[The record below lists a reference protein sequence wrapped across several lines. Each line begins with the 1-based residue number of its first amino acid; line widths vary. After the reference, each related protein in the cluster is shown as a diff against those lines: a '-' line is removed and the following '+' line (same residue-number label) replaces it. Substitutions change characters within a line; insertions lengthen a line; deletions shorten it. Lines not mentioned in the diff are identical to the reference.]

1 MKAKFRLQIEF
12 QDMLGR
18 PFYLP
23 LKGARRTID
32 SIELLTDTTTQSD
45 MLDNVLKKYE
55 LRDLYPKFERAGV
68 VADIIWELDEN
79 MLSDS
84 GLNAI
89 EKHRYKKAKAK

>member
-1 MKAKFRLQIEF
+1 
-12 QDMLGR
+12 
-18 PFYLP
+18 
-23 LKGARRTID
+23 
-32 SIELLTDTTTQSD
+32 

-89 EKHRYKKAKAK
+89 EKHRYKKAKAKYDKRF

>member
-1 MKAKFRLQIEF
+1 MCNFIHLIHVSHIEF
-12 QDMLGR
+12 HSI
-18 PFYLP
+18 
-23 LKGARRTID
+23 GARRTID
-32 SIELLTDTTTQSD
+32 SIELLSDTTTQSD

-89 EKHRYKKAKAK
+89 EKHRYKKAKAKYDKRF

>member
-1 MKAKFRLQIEF
+1 MA
-12 QDMLGR
+12 
-18 PFYLP
+18 
-23 LKGARRTID
+23 
-32 SIELLTDTTTQSD
+32 QSD

-89 EKHRYKKAKAK
+89 EKHRYKKAKAKYDKRIQHQPSLHPLRHQDRASEMVTSALSTAV